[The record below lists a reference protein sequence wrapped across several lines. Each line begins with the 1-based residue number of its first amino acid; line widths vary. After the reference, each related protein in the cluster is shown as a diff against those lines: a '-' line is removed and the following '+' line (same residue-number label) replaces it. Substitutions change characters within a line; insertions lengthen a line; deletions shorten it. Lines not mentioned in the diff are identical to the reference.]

1 MKFTTF
7 HTLLLAGGRSQGRKE
22 RERQKSSERRVVK
35 VAEGAQCARGVE
47 NRGKIDALEAW
58 QKRQNGDLQ
67 ELKKDVK
74 EVKEAIGKINIE
86 LVRGRPSW
94 AVTALVTGLVSV
106 CTGLIVFLVTKG

>member
-1 MKFTTF
+1 MTI
-7 HTLLLAGGRSQGRKE
+7 
-22 RERQKSSERRVVK
+22 
-35 VAEGAQCARGVE
+35 QCAMGIE

-74 EVKEAIGKINIE
+74 EIKESISTIEVE

-94 AVTALVTGLVSV
+94 GMTALMTALFSI
-106 CTGLIVFLVTKG
+106 CTGLIVFLATRGG

>member
-1 MKFTTF
+1 MTI
-7 HTLLLAGGRSQGRKE
+7 
-22 RERQKSSERRVVK
+22 
-35 VAEGAQCARGVE
+35 QCAMGIE

-74 EVKEAIGKINIE
+74 EIKESINTIKVE

-94 AVTALVTGLVSV
+94 AVTTLLTALFSI
-106 CTGLIVFLVTKG
+106 CTGLIVFLATRGG

>member
-1 MKFTTF
+1 M
-7 HTLLLAGGRSQGRKE
+7 GI
-22 RERQKSSERRVVK
+22 
-35 VAEGAQCARGVE
+35 E

-74 EVKEAIGKINIE
+74 EIKESINTIKVE

-94 AVTALVTGLVSV
+94 AVTTLLTALFSI
-106 CTGLIVFLVTKG
+106 CTGLIVFLATRGG

>member
-1 MKFTTF
+1 M
-7 HTLLLAGGRSQGRKE
+7 
-22 RERQKSSERRVVK
+22 SE
-35 VAEGAQCARGVE
+35 GTHCAKGVE

-74 EVKEAIGKINIE
+74 EVKDAISKINIE

-106 CTGLIVFLVTKG
+106 CTGLIVFLATKGIG

>member
-1 MKFTTF
+1 MT
-7 HTLLLAGGRSQGRKE
+7 
-22 RERQKSSERRVVK
+22 V
-35 VAEGAQCARGVE
+35 QCAMGIE

-74 EVKEAIGKINIE
+74 EIKESISKINIE

-94 AVTALVTGLVSV
+94 GMTALMTALFSLS
-106 CTGLIVFLVTKG
+106 TGLIVFLVTRGG

>member
-1 MKFTTF
+1 MT
-7 HTLLLAGGRSQGRKE
+7 
-22 RERQKSSERRVVK
+22 V
-35 VAEGAQCARGVE
+35 QCATGIE

-74 EVKEAIGKINIE
+74 EIKESISTIKVE

-94 AVTALVTGLVSV
+94 AVTTLLTALFSI
-106 CTGLIVFLVTKG
+106 CTGLIVFLATRG

>member
-1 MKFTTF
+1 MT
-7 HTLLLAGGRSQGRKE
+7 
-22 RERQKSSERRVVK
+22 V
-35 VAEGAQCARGVE
+35 QCATGIE

-74 EVKEAIGKINIE
+74 EIKESISTIKVE

-94 AVTALVTGLVSV
+94 AVTTLLTALFSI
-106 CTGLIVFLVTKG
+106 CTGLIVFLVTRG

>member
-1 MKFTTF
+1 M
-7 HTLLLAGGRSQGRKE
+7 
-22 RERQKSSERRVVK
+22 SE
-35 VAEGAQCARGVE
+35 GTHCAKGVE

-74 EVKEAIGKINIE
+74 EIKESISTIKVE

-106 CTGLIVFLVTKG
+106 CTGLIVFLATKGIG